1 VASRF
6 GWIRRRSGW
15 TLLGIAVGLVVAP
28 VSALAA
34 FSDVRVVGVF
44 GNPPSAVTPAYQLQ
58 TAEIAPDRIRNYDVI
73 ARGSGTACSTVNMP
87 AGNSFMI
94 RTIQIDAYSVETPGL
109 SDTVYVYDAPGCG
122 GGHIASLTPLSNRE
136 NATVPLEPGVPIR
149 AGGGFSVGVF
159 SSDMSAE
166 VHVTGYLM
174 PSNAVPAGA
183 SAAAITKSVGKADSR
198 R

>member
-1 VASRF
+1 VGSRI

-15 TLLGIAVGLVVAP
+15 TLLGLAVGLVVAP

-44 GNPPSAVTPAYQLQ
+44 GSPQAQVTPAYQLR
-58 TAEIAPDRIRNYDVI
+58 TAEIDPSQIRNYDVI
-73 ARGSGTACSTVNMP
+73 ASGSPACKNVSIP
-87 AGNSFMI
+87 SGNSFLI
-94 RTIQIDAYSVETPGL
+94 RTIQIDAYNVPTPGL
-109 SDTVYVYDAPGCG
+109 SDTVYIYDALNCG
-122 GGHIASLTPLSNRE
+122 GGHIASLTPLSTRE

-149 AGGGFSVGVF
+149 AGTGFSVQSV

-174 PSNAVPAGA
+174 PSGAVPASA
-183 SAAAITKSVGKADSR
+183 SAARFSKSVGQADSR

>member
-44 GNPPSAVTPAYQLQ
+44 GNPPTAVTPAYQLQ
-58 TAEIAPDRIRNYDVI
+58 TAEIAPDRIRTYDVTTV
-73 ARGSGTACSTVNMP
+73 SSACNTVNIP
-87 AGNSFMI
+87 PGNSFLI
-94 RTIQIDAYSVETPGL
+94 KTIQFDAYSTPTPGL
-109 SDTVYVYDAPGCG
+109 SDSVYVNAAPNCG
-122 GGHIASLTPLSNRE
+122 GSHIASLTPLSNRE
-136 NATVPLEPGVPIR
+136 NATVPLEPGVPIA
-149 AGGGFSVGVF
+149 AGSGFSVLTGT
-159 SSDMSAE
+159 SDMAAE
-166 VHVTGYLM
+166 VHITGYLM
-174 PSNAVPAGA
+174 PSNAVPAGTTSGLA
-183 SAAAITKSVGKADSR
+183 KAVGPGR